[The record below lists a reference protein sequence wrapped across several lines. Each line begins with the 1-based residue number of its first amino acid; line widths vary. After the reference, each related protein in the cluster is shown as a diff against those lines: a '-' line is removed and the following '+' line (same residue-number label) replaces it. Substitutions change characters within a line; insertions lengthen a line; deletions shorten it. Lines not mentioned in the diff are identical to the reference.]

1 MVHNLPQQ
9 YRLDPWV
16 LDLAA
21 AMRLVLHGQEA
32 RADSIL
38 RQLSLDTITWAL
50 EIEERLTGIS
60 PPAGATLEERR
71 SALKAKWRSRGK
83 VTLEQIRLVAA
94 SWPSRSVE
102 ASFLA
107 GVIYLD
113 IVNLQ
118 GSAADIAAAVDL
130 VKPAHLPLQI
140 RERQYAGTAVYAGTF
155 PRQGD
160 TMILWKVDC
169 T

>member
-118 GSAADIAAAVDL
+118 GSDL

>member
-21 AMRLVLHGQEA
+21 AMRLVLQGQEE

-60 PPAGATLEERR
+60 PPAGATLE
-71 SALKAKWRSRGK
+71 
-83 VTLEQIRLVAA
+83 
-94 SWPSRSVE
+94 
-102 ASFLA
+102 
-107 GVIYLD
+107 
-113 IVNLQ
+113 
-118 GSAADIAAAVDL
+118 
-130 VKPAHLPLQI
+130 
-140 RERQYAGTAVYAGTF
+140 
-155 PRQGD
+155 
-160 TMILWKVDC
+160 
-169 T
+169 